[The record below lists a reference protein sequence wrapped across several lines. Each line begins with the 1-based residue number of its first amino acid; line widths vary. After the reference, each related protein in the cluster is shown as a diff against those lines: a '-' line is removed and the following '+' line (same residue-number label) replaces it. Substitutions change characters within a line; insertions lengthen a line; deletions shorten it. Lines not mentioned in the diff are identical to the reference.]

1 MKANLRERGRKGHDL
16 LVSTQFASL
25 DENKPKA
32 AECYCGFVSSRDYFA
47 IQPNLSTTDIAATAA
62 EMSP

>member
-1 MKANLRERGRKGHDL
+1 MTFWHPHIL
-16 LVSTQFASL
+16 SL

-32 AECYCGFVSSRDYFA
+32 AECYCGFVNSRDYFA

>member
-1 MKANLRERGRKGHDL
+1 MKANLREQGRGGHD
-16 LVSTQFASL
+16 L

-32 AECYCGFVSSRDYFA
+32 AECYCGFVNSRDYFA
-47 IQPNLSTTDIAATAA
+47 IQPNLSTTDIAATVA

>member
-1 MKANLRERGRKGHDL
+1 MTFWHQHIL
-16 LVSTQFASL
+16 SL

-32 AECYCGFVSSRDYFA
+32 AEYYCGFVNSRDYFA

>member
-1 MKANLRERGRKGHDL
+1 MKANLRERGRGGHDL
-16 LVSTQFASL
+16 LASTHFASL
-25 DENKPKA
+25 DENKLKA
-32 AECYCGFVSSRDYFA
+32 AECYCGFVNSRDYFA